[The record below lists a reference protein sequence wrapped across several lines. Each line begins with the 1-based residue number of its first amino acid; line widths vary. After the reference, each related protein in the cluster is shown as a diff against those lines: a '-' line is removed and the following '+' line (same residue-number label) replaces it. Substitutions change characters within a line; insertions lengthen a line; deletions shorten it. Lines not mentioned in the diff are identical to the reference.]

1 MQDFT
6 GTNELGWDVQ
16 FAAGSS
22 FVEPGITPA
31 ENMVLT
37 FETWDD
43 FAEVCGLT
51 RLWSGVHFEDSVTN
65 IKEPCT
71 NIGQAAA
78 AYVRGLIAGDQ

>member
-16 FAAGSS
+16 FAANSLRRAGHH
-22 FVEPGITPA
+22 PGRKHGTH
-31 ENMVLT
+31 V
-37 FETWDD
+37 ETWDD
-43 FAEVCGLT
+43 FANVCGLT

-71 NIGQAAA
+71 TIGQAAA
-78 AYVRGLIAGDQ
+78 TYVRGLIAGEQ